1 MMAGGCVIDRAKSNI
16 FSSIELIAVTF
27 IADKVQNVQIDLDA
41 KKVFVTSAELTAD
54 ELLEKI
60 QKTGKQTT
68 FVGVK
73 SA

>member
-1 MMAGGCVIDRAKSNI
+1 MI
-16 FSSIELIAVTF
+16 SSIKLYVGIF
-27 IADKVQNVQIDLDA
+27 IADKVQNVQIDLNA
-41 KKVFVTSAELTAD
+41 KKVFVTSTELTAD

>member
-1 MMAGGCVIDRAKSNI
+1 MSHRDMNDGKHFISK
-16 FSSIELIAVTF
+16 ELIVF
-27 IADKVQNVQIDLDA
+27 FQFADKVQNVQIDLPA
-41 KKVFVTSAELTAD
+41 KRVYVTSAELTAN

-68 FVGVK
+68 YVGIK